1 MSKIRKGDDVVVLSG
16 RDKGKRGT
24 VLQIIENNRILV
36 DNVNVIKKHVKP
48 NPNRGETGGIIEKEA
63 PIQISN
69 VALFNPNTNK
79 ADRVGYKLLEDGR
92 KGRKSDKGF
101 YLYEK
106 GKKGAVDES
115 VYGILGVTPGTSDAT
130 DEELQDRLVL
140 QMVNAAALCLQE
152 GILRSARDGD
162 VGAIFGLGFP
172 PYTGGP
178 FTYIDN
184 VGADKIVERLD
195 GFAARFGERFTAAQI
210 LRDYAREGKKFRD

>member
-69 VALFNPNTNK
+69 VAIFNPNSDR

-92 KGRKSDKGF
+92 KVRVFKSDG
-101 YLYEK
+101 E
-106 GKKGAVDES
+106 V
-115 VYGILGVTPGTSDAT
+115 
-130 DEELQDRLVL
+130 
-140 QMVNAAALCLQE
+140 
-152 GILRSARDGD
+152 
-162 VGAIFGLGFP
+162 
-172 PYTGGP
+172 
-178 FTYIDN
+178 
-184 VGADKIVERLD
+184 ADL
-195 GFAARFGERFTAAQI
+195 
-210 LRDYAREGKKFRD
+210 

>member
-1 MSKIRKGDDVVVLSG
+1 MSKIRKGDDVVVLAG

-92 KGRKSDKGF
+92 KVRVFKSDG
-101 YLYEK
+101 E
-106 GKKGAVDES
+106 V
-115 VYGILGVTPGTSDAT
+115 
-130 DEELQDRLVL
+130 
-140 QMVNAAALCLQE
+140 
-152 GILRSARDGD
+152 
-162 VGAIFGLGFP
+162 
-172 PYTGGP
+172 
-178 FTYIDN
+178 
-184 VGADKIVERLD
+184 ADL
-195 GFAARFGERFTAAQI
+195 
-210 LRDYAREGKKFRD
+210 

>member
-79 ADRVGYKLLEDGR
+79 PDRVGYKLLEDGR
-92 KGRKSDKGF
+92 KVRVFKSDG
-101 YLYEK
+101 E
-106 GKKGAVDES
+106 V
-115 VYGILGVTPGTSDAT
+115 
-130 DEELQDRLVL
+130 
-140 QMVNAAALCLQE
+140 
-152 GILRSARDGD
+152 
-162 VGAIFGLGFP
+162 
-172 PYTGGP
+172 
-178 FTYIDN
+178 
-184 VGADKIVERLD
+184 ADL
-195 GFAARFGERFTAAQI
+195 
-210 LRDYAREGKKFRD
+210 

>member
-1 MSKIRKGDDVVVLSG
+1 MSKIRKGDDVVILSG

-92 KGRKSDKGF
+92 KVRVFKSDG
-101 YLYEK
+101 E
-106 GKKGAVDES
+106 V
-115 VYGILGVTPGTSDAT
+115 
-130 DEELQDRLVL
+130 
-140 QMVNAAALCLQE
+140 
-152 GILRSARDGD
+152 
-162 VGAIFGLGFP
+162 
-172 PYTGGP
+172 
-178 FTYIDN
+178 
-184 VGADKIVERLD
+184 ADL
-195 GFAARFGERFTAAQI
+195 
-210 LRDYAREGKKFRD
+210 

>member
-24 VLQIIENNRILV
+24 VLQIIENSRVLV

-92 KGRKSDKGF
+92 KVRVFKSDG
-101 YLYEK
+101 E
-106 GKKGAVDES
+106 V
-115 VYGILGVTPGTSDAT
+115 
-130 DEELQDRLVL
+130 
-140 QMVNAAALCLQE
+140 
-152 GILRSARDGD
+152 
-162 VGAIFGLGFP
+162 
-172 PYTGGP
+172 
-178 FTYIDN
+178 
-184 VGADKIVERLD
+184 ADL
-195 GFAARFGERFTAAQI
+195 
-210 LRDYAREGKKFRD
+210 